1 MVPRIFCPMPF
12 LTLNCLPPCR
22 AYPPACSIVIAA
34 LALMHSRFSPFRD
47 GTVQHRIINVASMN
61 AAGDRI
67 YD

>member
-1 MVPRIFCPMPF
+1 MVSRIFLHANPGVELPP
-12 LTLNCLPPCR
+12 PPCR